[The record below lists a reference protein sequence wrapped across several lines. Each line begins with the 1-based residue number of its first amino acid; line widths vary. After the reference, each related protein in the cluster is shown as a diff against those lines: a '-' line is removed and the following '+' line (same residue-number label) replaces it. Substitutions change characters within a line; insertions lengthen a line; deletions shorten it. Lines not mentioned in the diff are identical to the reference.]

1 MKKLNIFLTMALA
14 LCFASCEEEWVEA
27 LPQTNE
33 QEALFT
39 AEDFVANNALAEAI
53 TLSEAEGENSVEVVN
68 FVSVSNLPAGAVVEF
83 GMQMAKNEDFSDA
96 VEVKVSNVG
105 NAATAKVADLQTAY
119 VAVQGKNPEA
129 RTVNVRYAAY
139 VVNGTEK
146 VRVNSADTYFG
157 AAKVVVT
164 PYDPGFRMEN
174 KYYIIWAEDADA
186 LAEEA
191 NVVELGQSDKDVYD
205 DTKFSSVI
213 DVQAPFYWMVIGE
226 SALNA
231 KNFDEAMGAEEGM
244 EYEETGFLFAQ
255 NNEDFPGFAIYQE
268 GTGKYQFEVDMY
280 YNAEDEEYPVYT
292 ISPAFDNLWTPGNSN
307 GWSHDNSNML
317 FTSDYVTYTGYAYLN
332 GSFKFSNAADW
343 NHTNYGTT
351 GTEGELST
359 NGGAGNLETA
369 EGVYWASVNI
379 PNLTYTLV
387 KIETIGLIGGF
398 NGWGSSLPMTAQING
413 PKDLKYVGEVT
424 LKAGEEFKFR
434 ANDGWDIN
442 LGGTFAAL
450 EPNGANLSVAEDGTY
465 EVVLD
470 LSNLPYKA
478 TVTKK

>member
-1 MKKLNIFLTMALA
+1 
-14 LCFASCEEEWVEA
+14 
-27 LPQTNE
+27 
-33 QEALFT
+33 
-39 AEDFVANNALAEAI
+39 
-53 TLSEAEGENSVEVVN
+53 
-68 FVSVSNLPAGAVVEF
+68 
-83 GMQMAKNEDFSDA
+83 
-96 VEVKVSNVG
+96 
-105 NAATAKVADLQTAY
+105 
-119 VAVQGKNPEA
+119 
-129 RTVNVRYAAY
+129 
-139 VVNGTEK
+139 
-146 VRVNSADTYFG
+146 
-157 AAKVVVT
+157 
-164 PYDPGFRMEN
+164 
-174 KYYIIWAEDADA
+174 
-186 LAEEA
+186 
-191 NVVELGQSDKDVYD
+191 
-205 DTKFSSVI
+205 
-213 DVQAPFYWMVIGE
+213 
-226 SALNA
+226 
-231 KNFDEAMGAEEGM
+231 
-244 EYEETGFLFAQ
+244 
-255 NNEDFPGFAIYQE
+255 
-268 GTGKYQFEVDMY
+268 
-280 YNAEDEEYPVYT
+280 
-292 ISPAFDNLWTPGNSN
+292 
-307 GWSHDNSNML
+307 
-317 FTSDYVTYTGYAYLN
+317 LN
-332 GSFKFSNAADW
+332 GSFKFSYAADW